1 MSYKNPISREDP
13 NAIEKLNLKL
23 DECERLQD
31 KMKEVNAYYRKYGK
45 IEGCPALTTEEGLR
59 LAEDMRRRYPIYT
72 QPYPQYALTN
82 NNAEIRRLKKRIEEI
97 AHDKE
102 VGFVGWQFEG
112 GEAVANDELCR
123 LQLVFDEKPTEEQ
136 IYLLKLNGF
145 KWSPNNRAWQ
155 RQLNQ
160 SAIYAADRLGFV
172 NPVEG
177 GRASALQPKIEVKD
191 KDKDKGGEAR

>member
-23 DECERLQD
+23 GECERLQD

-45 IEGCPALTTEEGLR
+45 IESCPALTTEEGLS
-59 LAEDMRRRYPIYT
+59 LAEDMRRRYPIHT

-97 AHDKE
+97 SRDKE
-102 VGFVGWQFEG
+102 AGFVGWQFEG
-112 GEAVANDELCR
+112 GEAVSNDELCR

-172 NPVEG
+172 NPTEG

-191 KDKDKGGEAR
+191 KGGEAR

>member
-13 NAIEKLNLKL
+13 DAIEKLTVKL
-23 DECERLQD
+23 EECERLQD
-31 KMKEVNAYYRKYGK
+31 TMKEVNAFYRKNGT
-45 IEGCPALTTEEGLR
+45 IIGCPCLSESQ
-59 LAEDMRRRYPIYT
+59 AEKLDESMRRRYPMHT
-72 QPYPQYALTN
+72 QPFPPYALTN
-82 NNAEIRRLKKRIEEI
+82 NGTEIRRLKKRIEEI
-97 AHDKE
+97 SRDKE
-102 VGFVGWQFEG
+102 AGFVGWQFEG
-112 GEAVANDELCR
+112 GEALANDELCR
-123 LQLVFDEKPTEEQ
+123 LQLVFDEKPSEEQ

-172 NPVEG
+172 NPIEG

-191 KDKDKGGEAR
+191 KGGEAR

>member
-1 MSYKNPISREDP
+1 MQKTSPEISE
-13 NAIEKLNLKL
+13 
-23 DECERLQD
+23 
-31 KMKEVNAYYRKYGK
+31 
-45 IEGCPALTTEEGLR
+45 
-59 LAEDMRRRYPIYT
+59 
-72 QPYPQYALTN
+72 
-82 NNAEIRRLKKRIEEI
+82 LKKRIEELS
-97 AHDKE
+97 HDKE

-172 NPVEG
+172 KPIEG
-177 GRASALQPKIEVKD
+177 GRASALQPKIET
-191 KDKDKGGEAR
+191 KDKGGEAR

>member
-13 NAIEKLNLKL
+13 NAIEKLNVKL

-59 LAEDMRRRYPIYT
+59 LAEDMRRRYHIHT

-82 NNAEIRRLKKRIEEI
+82 NNAEIRRLKKRIEELS
-97 AHDKE
+97 HDKE
-102 VGFVGWQFEG
+102 VGFVGWKFEG

-123 LQLVFDEKPTEEQ
+123 LQIVFDEKPTEEQ

-172 NPVEG
+172 KPIEG
-177 GRASALQPKIEVKD
+177 GRASALQPKIET
-191 KDKDKGGEAR
+191 KDKGGEAR

>member
-13 NAIEKLNLKL
+13 NAIEKLYEKL
-23 DECERLQD
+23 AECERLQD
-31 KMKEVNAYYRKYGK
+31 TMKEVNSYYRKEGK
-45 IEGCPALTTEEGLR
+45 VIGCPCLTEKQADALDES
-59 LAEDMRRRYPIYT
+59 MRRRYPMHT
-72 QPYPQYALTN
+72 QPYPPYALTN
-82 NNAEIRRLKKRIEEI
+82 NSAEIRRLKKRIEEI
-97 AHDKE
+97 SHDKE

-172 NPVEG
+172 KPIEG
-177 GRASALQPKIEVKD
+177 GRASALQPKIEA
-191 KDKDKGGEAR
+191 KDKGGEAR

>member
-13 NAIEKLNLKL
+13 QALEKLQAKKE
-23 DECERLQD
+23 ECEKLQT
-31 KMKEVNAYYRKYGK
+31 KMKSVNAYYKKNGTCVGHPELTDEQARKL
-45 IEGCPALTTEEGLR
+45 EA
-59 LAEDMRRRYPIYT
+59 AMSHHSWDN
-72 QPYPQYALTN
+72 QPYPSYALTN

-97 AHDKE
+97 SRDKE
-102 VGFVGWQFEG
+102 AGFVGWQFEG

-136 IYLLKLNGF
+136 IYSLKLNGF

-172 NPVEG
+172 KPIEG
-177 GRASALQPKIEVKD
+177 SSASALQPKVEV
-191 KDKDKGGEAR
+191 KDKGGEAR

>member
-59 LAEDMRRRYPIYT
+59 LAEDMRRRYPIHT

-82 NNAEIRRLKKRIEEI
+82 NNAEIRRLKKRSEEI
-97 AHDKE
+97 SRDKE
-102 VGFVGWQFEG
+102 AGFVGWQFEG

-172 NPVEG
+172 KPIEG
-177 GRASALQPKIEVKD
+177 GRASALQPKIEA
-191 KDKDKGGEAR
+191 KDKGGEAR

>member
-1 MSYKNPISREDP
+1 M
-13 NAIEKLNLKL
+13 
-23 DECERLQD
+23 
-31 KMKEVNAYYRKYGK
+31 
-45 IEGCPALTTEEGLR
+45 
-59 LAEDMRRRYPIYT
+59 
-72 QPYPQYALTN
+72 TN

-97 AHDKE
+97 SRDKE

-136 IYLLKLNGF
+136 IYSLKLNGF

-172 NPVEG
+172 NPIGG

-191 KDKDKGGEAR
+191 KGGEAR

>member
-1 MSYKNPISREDP
+1 MSYINPISREDP
-13 NAIEKLNLKL
+13 NAIEKLNVKL

-31 KMKEVNAYYRKYGK
+31 KMKEVNAYYRKYGNV
-45 IEGCPALTTEEGLR
+45 EGCPALTAEEGLR
-59 LAEDMRRRYPIYT
+59 LAEDMRGRYPIHT

-97 AHDKE
+97 SHDKE

-172 NPVEG
+172 KPIEG
-177 GRASALQPKIEVKD
+177 GRASALQPKIEA
-191 KDKDKGGEAR
+191 KDKGGEAR